1 MTEPVMFE
9 LSVQG
14 RFSAAH
20 HLPGYDGKCAGL
32 HGHNWGVELFVRG
45 SQTAESGMLT
55 DFKELRAE
63 LTSVLDELDHADL
76 NRVERLVGVNPTS
89 ENIARFLYRSL
100 SERLNCDTYTVARV
114 TVRETPESAASYWED
129 GET

>member
-1 MTEPVMFE
+1 MFE

-20 HLPGYDGKCAGL
+20 HLSGYDGKCAGL
-32 HGHNWGVELFVRG
+32 HGHNWDVELFVRG
-45 SQTAESGMLT
+45 PRTAESGMLT
-55 DFKELRAE
+55 DFKKLRAALVSALE
-63 LTSVLDELDHADL
+63 ELDHADL

-89 ENIARFLYRSL
+89 ENIAQFLYRTL
-100 SERLNCDTYTVARV
+100 SGRLDCDAYSVSRV

-129 GET
+129 E